1 MLIEYPHSLN
11 LLTDVSYVL
20 QQQNST
26 ISFSSNQITLFIRCQ
41 LLCCVYFIILKN
53 QKPIASSAEF
63 QCHFPASY
71 FVTMCFFFI
80 LPGNRLCSL
89 EISVFFL
96 FFHYRLQVS
105 DWTYIYIIYKFM
117 HMTASK

>member
-71 FVTMCFFFI
+71 FVVGGKCT
-80 LPGNRLCSL
+80 GNINKNVYCL
-89 EISVFFL
+89 FL
-96 FFHYRLQVS
+96 FIFKRV
-105 DWTYIYIIYKFM
+105 
-117 HMTASK
+117 ASEKVH